1 MGYSEHY
8 KDTTKNEIEYLVT
21 DELIFGLRS
30 IGFNSENINF
40 KYILEWLHKK
50 YDYKINVSK
59 INNKDHLFYSNYYYY
74 TIVKNNMDELSIS
87 NYYDDT
93 SGNIDYEQY
102 INAIFKIIETI
113 QKQYYGT
120 ENNTIK
126 S

>member
-40 KYILEWLHKK
+40 KYILEWLYKK

-59 INNKDHLFYSNYYYY
+59 INNKDHPFIL
-74 TIVKNNMDELSIS
+74 IIIILSLKVIL
-87 NYYDDT
+87 
-93 SGNIDYEQY
+93 
-102 INAIFKIIETI
+102 
-113 QKQYYGT
+113 
-120 ENNTIK
+120 
-126 S
+126 